1 MTKKPEYNHEL
12 FRTMR
17 AIAGEIA
24 DTPGPESHLVIREA
38 ADDALCDLDSF
49 FDGELHGEARS
60 KYLLSLEGN
69 KTEAEAFAATHSAI
83 SALSRDRKATP
94 AGVIDRSQNILDR
107 YELRRTYLGPGAP
120 RRGAGHRRLF
130 AAALAISAGAAAMVG
145 GYAFV
150 RSGGSAI
157 SGEYASA
164 NPEIP
169 SVSETPI
176 NQVNQTA
183 PEHMAIRHV
192 ASESQPTREAEYRRR
207 MDEQVRSAVMAAT
220 PKMVWTPENGGL
232 VASAS
237 GPSSE
242 FGVEATFE
250 PARAF
255 TDAIWL
261 STTDNSGSVLWSITP
276 LEDHIPIPFQTAE
289 MLSERRESAAMERV
303 FLD

>member
-24 DTPGPESHLVIREA
+24 DTPGPESQLVIRES

-49 FDGELHGEARS
+49 FDGELRGEARG

-69 KTEAEAFAATHSAI
+69 KAEAEAFAATHRAI
-83 SALSRDRKATP
+83 SALSRDRNATP
-94 AGVIDRSQNILDR
+94 VGVMDRAQKILDR
-107 YELRRTYLGPGAP
+107 YELRRTYLSPGAG
-120 RRGAGHRRLF
+120 RRGGGHRRLF
-130 AAALAISAGAAAMVG
+130 AAALAISAGAAAMVA
-145 GYAFV
+145 GYAIV
-150 RSGGSAI
+150 RGNGSPHT
-157 SGEYASA
+157 GDYAA
-164 NPEIP
+164 VLPDMP
-169 SVSETPI
+169 SVPETLT
-176 NQVNQTA
+176 NQVHRTA
-183 PEHMAIRHV
+183 PEHIPIRHV
-192 ASESQPTREAEYRRR
+192 ASEVQPTREVEYRRR

-220 PKMVWTPENGGL
+220 PKMVWTPESGGL
-232 VASAS
+232 VSAAS
-237 GPSSE
+237 GPTSE
-242 FGVEATFE
+242 FGVEAVFE

-255 TDAIWL
+255 TEAIWL

-289 MLSERRESAAMERV
+289 MLSARRESAAMEQA